1 MLLTESVQICH
12 KSSAASL
19 LFAVSFGGTVSL
31 FLGCS
36 ILSGV
41 ELLYYFTLRP
51 VCALWTKYKER
62 EIDNPP
68 VQQRLKEQTSPAAV
82 LYENKWAHFL

>member
-1 MLLTESVQICH
+1 LPQ
-12 KSSAASL
+12 SA

-41 ELLYYFTLRP
+41 ELLYYFTLRL
-51 VCALWTKYKER
+51 VCALWTKYKDER
-62 EIDNPP
+62 ELDSPP
-68 VQQRLKEQTSPAAV
+68 EVQKRVKEQTSPAAV
-82 LYENKWAHFL
+82 LYENNCTNMP